1 MRAWFHLVLL
11 ATVAAVLCP
20 DTYAQ
25 QVKITYSDAG
35 AIAESP
41 VVDLSLG
48 LFLDLA
54 SRLIQQPSAASRLLE
69 ADPGE
74 PSAKLQSLGIDL
86 DSFRKR
92 LAETAKVQPLIL
104 FVPHGGDLAAAA
116 RKRGLDL
123 DSWPASAPPA
133 LLSGPEVDVL
143 IAFQPLGGEQGETGG
158 RGPVARTRIA
168 SLAGLASL
176 MLTPEQRARELDS
189 SLYRVSPREWKKSI
203 VFEHTRCGFPGAQT
217 LVTKLMYQGGSAE
230 FQSTALAEKSWGPC
244 NLAPGADLKAVTVQQ
259 KPSMKK
265 PQRPVIIAASYF
277 QDPQPG
283 PLLAD
288 WVGVK

>member
-1 MRAWFHLVLL
+1 MRPWFRLVLL
-11 ATVAAVLCP
+11 ATIAAALCP
-20 DTYAQ
+20 GTYAQ
-25 QVKITYSDAG
+25 QVKITYSDASE
-35 AIAESP
+35 ISESP

-54 SRLIQQPSAASRLLE
+54 SRLVQTPSAASRLRE
-69 ADPGE
+69 EDPGE
-74 PSAKLQSLGIDL
+74 PSGKLQSLGIDL
-86 DSFRKR
+86 ESFRQR

-116 RKRGLDL
+116 RKRGLDI
-123 DSWPASAPPA
+123 DSWPESAPPA

-143 IAFQPLGGEQGETGG
+143 IAFQPLAGKQGETGG

-168 SLAGLASL
+168 SLAGLTSL

-189 SLYRVSPREWKKSI
+189 RLYRVSPREWGKSI
-203 VFEHTRCGFPGAQT
+203 VFEHTRCGSPGAET

-230 FQSTALAEKSWGPC
+230 LQTTALTEKSWGPC
-244 NLAPGADLKAVTVQQ
+244 NLVPGSELKAVTVQQ

-265 PQRPVIIAASYF
+265 PKRPVIIAASYF